1 MVKLDTFFQP
11 SSKIIRQSDDRSVEI
26 PRKHAENARIERLGG
41 EQEKNERRIIE
52 IKREEKGKWK

>member
-1 MVKLDTFFQP
+1 MVKLDIFFQP

-41 EQEKNERRIIE
+41 EQEKN
-52 IKREEKGKWK
+52 